1 MFLQVRQVRGG
12 WSAVLRAFLRLL
24 LLGPEGLHSSGYP
37 ILVGGVH
44 QFLYATVHTLLSDGD
59 GLRQALEWLGASAL
73 KPCFR
78 HWNVFNPNSDM
89 AGRCSSAR
97 KYVTTSCTDTE
108 AFRTWRSQDLRQ
120 AASVLIQAR
129 QRHAA
134 GEIPKARVEEIQQA
148 YGYRFTSDGIV
159 ADEELSRTIDWPN
172 VFKYDWV
179 HIMLSGGVM
188 VHAAWSVL
196 AACEEHGLPG
206 QAELSEFLKGW
217 QIPKA
222 AQFGSRDVRTLW
234 RFFDPKSARENR
246 KRQGVRCNASELL
259 ALSRCLEE
267 FVSIQVPDDERVTA
281 HKAFFFAARQT
292 LDLLMRAKIG
302 VATCR
307 EIARPLASSCRDQLA
322 RFIEIHGHDEVIPK
336 FHWAFSIAEQ
346 MYSTDY
352 LMDAFV
358 IERLHIR
365 AKQVADLTKW
375 QADYEASLCA
385 GIINAQV
392 GGTGSSDGLEG
403 KVAQFPHPSLSHAKI
418 ADRVYSHGKRMSLG
432 DWVSRAEE
440 LGHIVACVEESGELY
455 LIVTV
460 ATVVRALSPRGR
472 LCTLSGGARS
482 LWRLADSH
490 VAAAWRQA
498 DGSDRIHVML
508 P

>member
-1 MFLQVRQVRGG
+1 
-12 WSAVLRAFLRLL
+12 
-24 LLGPEGLHSSGYP
+24 
-37 ILVGGVH
+37 
-44 QFLYATVHTLLSDGD
+44 
-59 GLRQALEWLGASAL
+59 
-73 KPCFR
+73 
-78 HWNVFNPNSDM
+78 M

-97 KYVTTSCTDTE
+97 QYVTTSCTDPE

-134 GEIPKARVEEIQQA
+134 GEIPLARVEEIQQA
-148 YGYRFTSDGIV
+148 YGYRFTTDGII
-159 ADEELSRTIDWPN
+159 ADEELSRFIDWPN

-188 VHAAWSVL
+188 VHAAWCVF

-206 QAELSEFLKGW
+206 QAELFEFLKGW
-217 QIPKA
+217 QVPKA

-234 RFFDPKSARENR
+234 RFFDPKSVRENR

-267 FVSIQVPDDERVTA
+267 FVSIHVPDDERVAA

-292 LDLLMRAKIG
+292 LDLLMRAKTGI
-302 VATCR
+302 ATCR
-307 EIARPLASSCRDQLA
+307 EVARPLASSCRDQLA
-322 RFIEIHGHDEVIPK
+322 RFIEIHDHSEVIPK

-346 MYSTDY
+346 MSSTDFV
-352 LMDAFV
+352 MDAFV

-365 AKQVADLTKW
+365 ARLTADRTMW
-375 QADYEASLCA
+375 QQDYEASLCA

-403 KVAQFPHPSLSHAKI
+403 KVSQFPHPGLSHVKI
-418 ADRVYSHGKRMSLG
+418 ADRVYSHGKRLNLG
-432 DWVSRAEE
+432 DWVWRPEE
-440 LGHIVACVEESGELY
+440 LGQVVACVEESGELY
-455 LIVTV
+455 IIVTV
-460 ATVVRALSPRGR
+460 ASAVRALSPRGR

-482 LWRLADSH
+482 LWRLAESN
-490 VAAAWRQA
+490 VVAAWRQV
-498 DGSDRIHVML
+498 DGSDQVHVVL
-508 P
+508 